1 MKRVLFIESVHEILH
16 QRLEEAGYI
25 CERMYTSTRSEL
37 LSMAA
42 QFDGIV
48 VRSRIAIDREFI
60 DAASQLKFIAR
71 SGSGLENIDVT
82 YAKSK
87 GIAVHNSPEGNR
99 DAVGEHALGM
109 LLMLMNNL
117 RQADA
122 DVRAGRWPRE
132 ENRGYE
138 IAGKTI
144 GIIGYGLMGSSL
156 AEKLRGF
163 GASVIAYDKYKSGF
177 SNENVQEV
185 SLDELKQRSDIV
197 SLHLPLNEETHYFA
211 NTGFFNSFAK
221 SIYFINTARGK
232 NTNTAALVEALKNG
246 KVRGACLDVIE
257 YEKASLE
264 GLEKD
269 PTLTAMRDLIAMP
282 NVVLSPH
289 IAGWTHESYEKLSR
303 VLADKIVGLK
313 EAPNTHSLSF

>member
-1 MKRVLFIESVHEILH
+1 MKKVLFIESVHEILH
-16 QRLEEAGYI
+16 QQLEAAGYS
-25 CERMYTSTRSEL
+25 CVRMYEATREEL
-37 LSMAA
+37 LNCAA
-42 QFDGIV
+42 DIEGVV
-48 VRSRIAIDREFI
+48 VRSRVKIDRPFI
-60 DAASQLKFIAR
+60 DAFPNLKFIAR
-71 SGSGLENIDVT
+71 SGSGLENIDVH
-82 YAKSK
+82 YAESK
-87 GIAVHNSPEGNR
+87 GIAVYNSPEGNR
-99 DAVGEHALGM
+99 DAVGEHAIGM

-138 IAGKTI
+138 ISGKTV

-163 GASVIAYDKYKSGF
+163 GAIVMAYDKYKSGF
-177 SNENVQEV
+177 SNEYVQEV
-185 SLDELKQRSDIV
+185 SLEELKKRSDIV

-211 NTGFFNSFAK
+211 NASFFNSFTK
-221 SIYFINTARGK
+221 PIYFINTARGK
-232 NTNTAALVEALKNG
+232 NTDTAALVEALNNG
-246 KVRGACLDVIE
+246 KVRGACIDVIE

-269 PTLTAMRDLIAMP
+269 PALTAMRDLIAMP

-289 IAGWTHESYEKLSR
+289 IAGWTHESYEKLSS
-303 VLADKIVGLK
+303 VLAGKILG
-313 EAPNTHSLSF
+313 F